1 MKIEVSNGE
10 ILDRLSI
17 LDIKKEKIKDKNKLK
32 NIRFEWDYLK
42 TCAAEITCDYSLY
55 DKLFH
60 INEKLWVIEDAIR
73 EKEKKKE
80 FDEEFIELARSV
92 YFTNDQRSE
101 IKKKINLETKSQF
114 IEEKSY
120 EEYR

>member
-1 MKIEVSNGE
+1 LKIINRK
-10 ILDRLSI
+10 IDFLKF
-17 LDIKKEKIKDKNKLK
+17 DIEG
-32 NIRFEWDYLK
+32 Y
-42 TCAAEITCDYSLY
+42 
-55 DKLFH
+55 
-60 INEKLWVIEDAIR
+60 EKLWIIEDAIR

-92 YFTNDQRSE
+92 YFTNDKRSE